1 MGAYITSAQICA
13 PEFINTECLVRY
25 SKLPSSLSSENAQ
38 GCASLPADGSRA
50 ASSDGSWKTSDLNQ
64 NYISEGKRLLQA
76 MWVAG
81 LQKTQHPLLLIWRTV
96 P

>member
-38 GCASLPADGSRA
+38 VCVSLPADGRQ
-50 ASSDGSWKTSDLNQ
+50 SSFFG
-64 NYISEGKRLLQA
+64 RLLED
-76 MWVAG
+76 
-81 LQKTQHPLLLIWRTV
+81 LRS
-96 P
+96 